1 MPLVAL
7 LIPVVV
13 VLAAIA
19 LLPISLVRRYQV
31 ATSRQRARGWLAVLN
46 LVGLGLSSVLFLAGA
61 ALTTLWVP
69 GAFTYSAGGFAI
81 GCLLGIVGLRLTRWE
96 PAPGGLLYYTP
107 NRPLVLGITLVV
119 TARVLY
125 GFWRAWES
133 WRAGLSDGSWYVT
146 AGVAGAMGAG
156 AIVLGYY
163 VAYWIGVRRR
173 LSRHAGGAR

>member
-1 MPLVAL
+1 VPLVAL
-7 LIPVVV
+7 VIPVVV

-19 LLPISLVRRYQV
+19 LIPVTLVRRYHV
-31 ATSRQRARGWLAVLN
+31 ATSRQRARGWLAAVN
-46 LVGLGLSSVLFLAGA
+46 LVGLALSSMLFLFGA
-61 ALTTLWVP
+61 AVTSFWVP
-69 GAFTYSAGGFAI
+69 GAFTYSVAGLAA
-81 GCLLGIVGLRLTRWE
+81 GCVLGIVGLALTRWE
-96 PAPGGLLYYTP
+96 PVPGGLYYTP

-133 WRAGLSDGSWYVT
+133 WRAGLSDGTWYVT

-173 LSRHAGGAR
+173 LSRHA